1 MNFILTTATFFTD
14 AILSRRCVLSLQCD
28 ALVWIPVVGPVWSE
42 DLGLAV
48 KATRKFDSSRR
59 QFTQDQR
66 TLCPSFWEAR
76 AKFKN
81 RLNPWSVWLWLNAC
95 VWLILRYSST
105 REGSRFVPDPCDLW
119 TVLPSLNC
127 RKEDTFQTTPFCWEG
142 PVNFDSSWWCD
153 SLLFWILIGTM
164 TLHCR

>member
-14 AILSRRCVLSLQCD
+14 AIVSRRCVLSLQCD
-28 ALVWIPVVGPVWSE
+28 ALVWIPVGGPVWSE
-42 DLGLAV
+42 DLGSAV

-76 AKFKN
+76 AKCKN

-105 REGSRFVPDPCDLW
+105 REGSRFVPDLVTFELFCPAW
-119 TVLPSLNC
+119 TAGKRIRFRPRRFVG
-127 RKEDTFQTTPFCWEG
+127 KGQ
-142 PVNFDSSWWCD
+142 
-153 SLLFWILIGTM
+153 WILIRHGGVTR
-164 TLHCR
+164 CYSES